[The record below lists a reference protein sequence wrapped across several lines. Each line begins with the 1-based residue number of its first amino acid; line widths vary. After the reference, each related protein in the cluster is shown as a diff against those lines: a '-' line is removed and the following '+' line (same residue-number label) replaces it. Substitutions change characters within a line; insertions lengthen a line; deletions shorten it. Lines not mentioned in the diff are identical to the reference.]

1 VSDELHAAAAE
12 DVDRAAEQTVDD
24 QEAAMVL
31 GRLVRGGGVP
41 LAG

>member
-1 VSDELHAAAAE
+1 MSDKLHAAAAK

-31 GRLVRGGGVP
+31 GRLVRGRGVP
-41 LAG
+41 VAG